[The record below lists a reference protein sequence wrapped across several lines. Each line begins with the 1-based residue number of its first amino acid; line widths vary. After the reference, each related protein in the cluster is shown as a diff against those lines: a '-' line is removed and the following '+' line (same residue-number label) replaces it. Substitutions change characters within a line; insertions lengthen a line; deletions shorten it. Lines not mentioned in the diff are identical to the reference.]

1 MIENNEKNNRMIK
14 IGLANP
20 DDIRSWSFGEV
31 KKPETINYKT
41 LKPERDGLFDEKIF
55 GPTKNFECACG
66 KYKKSKNKGKICERC
81 GVEITEAIVRRERMG
96 HIELEEPVT
105 HIWMLKAAPSR
116 IALILDMKTKELEE
130 VVYFVSYIVLDDGD
144 AKSLKQKMVLDLGN
158 AKTSAQTRQRLTK
171 TLCEI
176 LDTLEP
182 DTIAYEVGE
191 TMIEDL
197 KNTSLPF
204 SMDECAQFINRHTN
218 ARFGIGAEA
227 VEVLLKNLNIDDEIE
242 KIKQDLKDKKTQL
255 DQNKLMKRLEVLDS
269 LKDRKS
275 VV

>member
-1 MIENNEKNNRMIK
+1 
-14 IGLANP
+14 
-20 DDIRSWSFGEV
+20 
-31 KKPETINYKT
+31 
-41 LKPERDGLFDEKIF
+41 
-55 GPTKNFECACG
+55 
-66 KYKKSKNKGKICERC
+66 
-81 GVEITEAIVRRERMG
+81 
-96 HIELEEPVT
+96 
-105 HIWMLKAAPSR
+105 MLKAAPSR

-130 VVYFVSYIVLDDGD
+130 VVYFVSYIVLDAGD

-171 TLCEI
+171 TLREI

-182 DTIAYEVGE
+182 NTIAYEVGE

-204 SMDECAQFINRHTN
+204 SMDKCAQFINRHTN

-269 LKDRKS
+269 LKKS
-275 VV
+275 GSRPE